1 MIKFIFQS
9 EKKKIND
16 LGVWV
21 RRMGYS
27 HSHVKISLLPSLSH
41 SFQCGRN
48 HPNADG
54 SVVVGIMNVLI
65 VKEIWFESYLYHFTI
80 FMSLRK
86 LLMFGVSQFSY
97 L

>member
-1 MIKFIFQS
+1 M
-9 EKKKIND
+9 
-16 LGVWV
+16 LGLVCF
-21 RRMGYS
+21 
-27 HSHVKISLLPSLSH
+27 LPSATAS
-41 SFQCGRN
+41 SVEETN
-48 HPNADG
+48 PNADG

-80 FMSLRK
+80 FMSVRK